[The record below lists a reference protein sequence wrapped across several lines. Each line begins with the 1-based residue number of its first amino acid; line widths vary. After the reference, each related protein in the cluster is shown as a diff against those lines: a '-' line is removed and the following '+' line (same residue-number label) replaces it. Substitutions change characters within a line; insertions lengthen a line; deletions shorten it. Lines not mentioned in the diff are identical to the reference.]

1 IAGAS
6 GKVLARAQQAG
17 VARDDIDQA
26 DLMQLVGGMCM
37 ARSAGLSQNKRLLQ
51 LVLDGVRAQT

>member
-1 IAGAS
+1 
-6 GKVLARAQQAG
+6 VLRRAQQAG

-37 ARSAGLSQNKRLLQ
+37 ANVGSLPHNQRLLG
-51 LVLDGVRAQT
+51 LVLDGVRQAD